1 MKKAPDQARGNLD
14 MLLLAIV
21 ADGPAHGYSVLQALR
36 DRSAEVFDM
45 PEGTVY
51 PALHRLEKAGLLAS
65 DWDTST
71 GRKRRVYS
79 VTKRGQSVLAA
90 KRVEWG
96 GYVQA
101 VEAVLRGAPW
111 PITA

>member
-1 MKKAPDQARGNLD
+1 MKAPDQARGNLD
-14 MLLLAIV
+14 MLLLAIL
-21 ADGPAHGYSVLQALR
+21 ADGPDHGYSVLQALR
-36 DRSAEVFDM
+36 GRSAETFAM
-45 PEGTVY
+45 PEGTIY

-79 VTKRGQSVLAA
+79 VTKRGQSMLAA
-90 KRVEWG
+90 KRTEWA

-111 PITA
+111 PTTA